1 MARGSQWSTLR
12 VSRVS
17 EKRRTEQVTA
27 SAVLLVER
35 GRSWPD
41 ELVQRLARTGR
52 SVVRIDDSKLLPF
65 FVLAGGVGAILLE
78 VSTLGMTE
86 AIALRHCREHAPQ
99 TSVVVVA
106 PEIGRAEVTR
116 ALEGGATAL
125 IRFDA
130 SADDIQRALESGSRG
145 APTLHIEGP
154 A

>member
-1 MARGSQWSTLR
+1 MSPGRQD
-12 VSRVS
+12 
-17 EKRRTEQVTA
+17 RRPDHDA
-27 SAVLLVER
+27 AGAVLLVDR

-41 ELVQRLARTGR
+41 EFVQRLLRTGA

-78 VSTLGMTE
+78 VSSLGMTE
-86 AIALRHCREHAPQ
+86 AIALRKCREHAPR

-125 IRFDA
+125 IRVDA
-130 SADDIQRALESGSRG
+130 SPGAILRALESGTRG
-145 APTLHIEGP
+145 APTFHIEES
-154 A
+154 AQ